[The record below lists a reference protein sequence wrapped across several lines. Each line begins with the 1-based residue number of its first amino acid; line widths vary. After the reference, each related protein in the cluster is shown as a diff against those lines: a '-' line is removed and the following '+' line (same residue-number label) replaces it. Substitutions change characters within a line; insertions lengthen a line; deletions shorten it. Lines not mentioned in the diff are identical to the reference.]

1 MRVIV
6 HLALPLFLA
15 GCGLLPN
22 AEQREADRLAEQQAK
37 AVEEEG
43 RIECRIGNAAQF
55 ERFCSVSRAET
66 ADGLVLTVR
75 KPDGGF
81 RRLRVTD
88 DGRGV
93 EPADGAEPAQLALTG
108 GMLEVTV
115 AGDTY
120 RLPATVQAG
129 P

>member
-1 MRVIV
+1 MR
-6 HLALPLFLA
+6 AAFPFLCLLWLG
-15 GCGLLPN
+15 GCGFLPN
-22 AEQREADRLAEQQAK
+22 AEERGADRQATTSHEQ
-37 AVEEEG
+37 G

-55 ERFCSVSRAET
+55 ERFCTVSRTQT
-66 ADGLVLTVR
+66 AAGTILTVR

-81 RRLRVTD
+81 RRLRVTQ

-93 EPADGAEPAQLALTG
+93 EPADGAEPASLALAG
-108 GMLEVTV
+108 NRLEVTI

-129 P
+129 Q